1 MKLATVRADGAT
13 ALAAMTDAGVVDL
26 TGALTGG
33 GGGAGGAR
41 NGGSAGG
48 GLDSVDALCAVLAGQ
63 PEALRRLADTAARL
77 TPRWATGD
85 VQVLAP
91 LRRPGKVVC
100 VGLNYRDHCRE
111 TGIPEPAQPVLFAK
125 FSSAIVGPD
134 AVVDLHAAATTEL
147 DWEVELAAVVG
158 ERAGPGRRATPDMLL
173 GYTIANDVSARDLQR
188 ADGQWV
194 RAKSLDT
201 FLPLGPVVVT
211 PDELGDPNR
220 LGLGLRLNGEPQQD
234 SSTAEMIFDIEYL
247 LDWITATITLEPGDL
262 LLTGTPHG
270 TGAFQH
276 PARFLADGDVM
287 EAWIE
292 QIGSLRNPVQ
302 AGTAQRH
309 GTREEAQRGL
319 AASTDSSA
327 TVAPTPG

>member
-1 MKLATVRADGAT
+1 MKLATVRADGTT
-13 ALAAMTDAGVVDL
+13 ALAAVTDAGVVDL
-26 TGALTGG
+26 SGALPGHD
-33 GGGAGGAR
+33 A
-41 NGGSAGG
+41 
-48 GLDSVDALCAVLAGQ
+48 LDSVDALAAALAGEHEAQ
-63 PEALRRLADTAARL
+63 SGALRRLAEVAAGL
-77 TPRWATGD
+77 TPRWAAGE

-91 LRRPGKVVC
+91 LRRPGKIVC

-134 AVVDLHAAATTEL
+134 AVVDLHAVTTEL

-158 ERAGPGRRATPDMLL
+158 EAAGPDRRATPGMLL
-173 GYTIANDVSARDLQR
+173 GYTIANDISARDLQR
-188 ADGQWV
+188 DDGQWV

-211 PDELGDPNR
+211 PDELADPGR
-220 LGLGLRLNGEPQQD
+220 LALGLRLNGEPQQD

-247 LDWITATITLEPGDL
+247 LDWITASISLEPGDL

-270 TGAFQH
+270 TGAFQQ
-276 PARFLADGDVM
+276 PPRFLADGDVM

-292 QIGSLRNPVQ
+292 RIGSLRNPVRARTQ
-302 AGTAQRH
+302 HRRDS
-309 GTREEAQRGL
+309 REEAQRGP
-319 AASTDSSA
+319 AAPAGAAA
-327 TVAPTPG
+327 TVASTPG

>member
-1 MKLATVRADGAT
+1 MKLATVRADDTT
-13 ALAAMTDAGVVDL
+13 ALAAMTDAGVLDL
-26 TGALTGG
+26 TGAL
-33 GGGAGGAR
+33 
-41 NGGSAGG
+41 AGG
-48 GLDSVDALCAVLAGQ
+48 GVDSVDALCAALAGQ
-63 PEALRRLADTAARL
+63 PGGLPEALRRLADSAARL
-77 TPRWATGD
+77 TPRWAAED
-85 VQVLAP
+85 VRVLAP

-111 TGIPEPAQPVLFAK
+111 TGIPEPTQPVLFAK

-134 AVVDLHAAATTEL
+134 GVVDLHTAATTEL

-158 ERAGPGRRATPDMLL
+158 ERAGPGRRATPGMLL

-188 ADGQWV
+188 DDGQWV

-247 LDWITATITLEPGDL
+247 LDWITASISLEPGDL

-276 PARFLADGDVM
+276 PPRFLADGDVM

-292 QIGSLRNPVQ
+292 HIGSLRNPVQ
-302 AGTAQRH
+302 AVTRQRRS
-309 GTREEAQRGL
+309 REEAQRGL
-319 AASTDSSA
+319 AAPTDSAA

>member
-1 MKLATVRADGAT
+1 MKLATVRADGTT
-13 ALAAMTDAGVVDL
+13 ALAAITGAGVLDL
-26 TGALTGG
+26 SGALPGD
-33 GGGAGGAR
+33 
-41 NGGSAGG
+41 G
-48 GLDSVDALCAVLAGQ
+48 GLDSVDALCAALAGQ
-63 PEALRRLADTAARL
+63 PGGQREALERLADAAARL
-77 TPRWATGD
+77 TPRWAAAD

-91 LRRPGKVVC
+91 LRRPGKVIC

-111 TGIPEPAQPVLFAK
+111 TGVPEPARPVLFAK

-134 AVVDLHAAATTEL
+134 AVVHLHSAATAEP
-147 DWEVELAAVVG
+147 DWEVELAAVIG
-158 ERAGPGRRATPDMLL
+158 EQAGPGRRATPDMLL
-173 GYTIANDVSARDLQR
+173 GFTIANDVSARDLQR
-188 ADGQWV
+188 DDGQWV

-211 PDELGDPNR
+211 PDEVGDPNR
-220 LGLGLRLNGEPQQD
+220 LRLGLRINGEPQQD
-234 SSTAEMIFDIEYL
+234 SSTAEMIFDVEYL
-247 LDWITATITLEPGDL
+247 LAWITASISLDPGDL

-276 PARFLADGDVM
+276 PPRFLADGDVM

-302 AGTAQRH
+302 ADAEQGQNS
-309 GTREEAQRGL
+309 REEAQRGL
-319 AASTDSSA
+319 AASMDSAA